1 MSLPA
6 PTGMSGGPLFRAG
19 APQMVTGIATAN
31 VESYAVT
38 DLLEEVDAEGNVSR
52 IESRRVI
59 SYGLAL
65 MLSAVSRWLDETIPD
80 RPGTAYAPRRT

>member
-1 MSLPA
+1 
-6 PTGMSGGPLFRAG
+6 MSGGPLFRAE

-38 DLLEEVDAEGNVSR
+38 DSLEEVHAGGNVSR

-65 MLSAVSRWLDETIPD
+65 MLSAVSGWLDETIPD
-80 RPGTAYAPRRT
+80 